1 MQESLEKVIKKQIE
15 VLEEKY
21 KFDKEALEE
30 IGRAKETIA
39 YYESKNELDKAQAHA
54 NHLERFLH
62 DWY

>member
-1 MQESLEKVIKKQIE
+1 MNAVIKKQIE

-21 KFDKEALEE
+21 KCDKEALEE

-39 YYESKNELDKAQAHA
+39 YYESKNELDKAQVHV
-54 NHLERFLH
+54 NYLEGFLH